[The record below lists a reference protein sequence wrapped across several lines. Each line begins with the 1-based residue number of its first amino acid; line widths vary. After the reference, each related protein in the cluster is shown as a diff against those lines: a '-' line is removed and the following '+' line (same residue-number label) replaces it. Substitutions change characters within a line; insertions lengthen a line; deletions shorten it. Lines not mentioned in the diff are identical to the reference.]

1 MPDDADR
8 SAIQASAA
16 SVRMGLREVAA
27 NLLRITRGSGRPEL
41 IVAQITALVGIF
53 AAYREVAG
61 EDLKPSDITE
71 ALRLEHI
78 VDDEDELWP
87 VWDRAVREMVN
98 GALQVAAAELLG
110 QQAQAATGRRE
121 LFAGYRHIEKLH
133 SRQLIRLLQ
142 RRASESEE

>member
-71 ALRLEHI
+71 ALRLGHI